1 MDYSEQLFETIEV
14 ISKSVLNG
22 ISYDKTVACTI
33 VDASKRE
40 NGEYIVSDGSI
51 DFVAYSSVKTYR
63 NGNTVYVMIPEGNYN
78 NDKIIVS
85 KKTSDEQIQPFI
97 YEQPFENLLS
107 VSDNL
112 YTGNLTE
119 GLTANMPE
127 KYNGTNIV
135 LCDID
140 YLKNGQKGYSTFTRF
155 GVRAEFKA
163 WLQEMN
169 CISGNYGLKITLKFA
184 PDISASQKTLPVNI
198 RELYLDTSDMI
209 GNPYS
214 FNSFYSQEKVFDI
227 SSLGTLIGL
236 KVEFFQ
242 EEGSFKDKDGNNIS
256 YIDDSFKDYFSNDE
270 QIEENFLLKSN
281 IFVQN
286 IFLCVGYDVDDYDD
300 DCVFLYTFDR
310 STFNQQTKDT
320 RTVGLKWIHVDK
332 DDRYEIT
339 SNMDL
344 DYEIRWYRYDITKGK
359 ADNYSGVGWNSIET
373 KTFKDYEITFT
384 PDAGD
389 KTEEKI
395 KAIILKGKTPQYQEI
410 LLSKDE
416 FLINYKDYYY
426 KDNDNNYILYDSNES
441 IGNNPSITCYYLEP
455 DNREIFRSNILT
467 FTNESPVPNTATI
480 DAIRALSLICKDVEN
495 INGQNVLYNSYGNYL
510 LYDETN
516 MLIDRGQSSIER
528 LLECYFDLASTEID
542 DTTTLQEAEELVWE
556 FPILNTMILTYYVS
570 DSSDYSYITYE
581 DDDSIAYGYAKII
594 YKGDQVKTLY
604 ESRKFNTLFF
614 NYYIKNYYSSTYD
627 NNTIKCTILK
637 DGFSYSAFK
646 ELTFG
651 VQGTSGTHYTLVL
664 DFDENKS
671 AFTLYNKNDERQ
683 SEVLGVTARLYDS
696 KNIEQDLNSF
706 QINWSWYKKASKEED
721 SIMIVQTT
729 TLGGHNEI
737 KTTENTEINDLY
749 ILQATI
755 PQSSKNNSWGDY
767 PLTAYL
773 SIPLR
778 YNDDYMYI
786 TGATTIKYLSNAEP
800 LYYHDKY
807 LMHKRVNTSIEEY
820 TWQRYPSTNMTDE
833 IYQPV
838 IEQVKKEQGYRIYP
852 ISMYVDGLNPIG
864 VQCLVDGKVCWTNP
878 ILIYQ
883 SHYPSSIVNDWDGK
897 KLTLDEDKSVIL
909 STMIGAG
916 KKDSNNKFT
925 GVLLGDW
932 KENSD
937 GSMPKIGLYG
947 FQNGAQSFSFTED
960 GKATIGKAGA
970 GQIIIDSSSTNNNSK
985 AVIQS
990 AGYLNGSGMKIDLYG
1005 NTIDAKL
1012 ADKTIF
1018 KLSAS
1023 DPYLKIS
1030 NTQDKILMNVGN
1042 NSYYLRSANYT
1053 STTYT
1058 NTPSDDVNG
1067 MYIDLNNGNIYAKNG
1082 TFSHNIN
1089 IRYNNQNRTLGSILQ
1104 SLDSQVDLI
1113 QEQVT
1118 RTNSLVSSLN
1128 TQISRIDRVT
1138 SIASQNQNYLSSYF
1152 RFTNQG
1158 VAMSWVKGSIEL
1170 YINSG
1175 GRAEFQGCQLYV
1187 SGSLVSSDK
1196 RAKED
1201 IRYDLSDFK
1210 DYYFNLKPVI
1220 YKYKQFNNTNHIGFI
1235 AQEVL
1240 DNSQKSNLNNLH
1252 NFIPALEGSDNKE
1265 FEKPLYLDY
1274 NNFIGL
1280 NTYMI
1285 QEAYK
1290 EINNLKNEIKEI
1302 KEKL

>member
-14 ISKSVLNG
+14 ISKSILNG
-22 ISYDKTVACTI
+22 ISYDKTISCTI
-33 VDASKRE
+33 VDASKRD
-40 NGEYIVSDGSI
+40 NGEYLVTDGSI
-51 DFVAYSSVKTYR
+51 EFIAYSTVKTYR
-63 NGNTVYVMIPEGNYN
+63 NGNTVYVTIPEGDYN

-112 YTGNLTE
+112 YDGNLTE

-127 KYNGTNIV
+127 KYNGLSIT

-140 YLKNGQKGYSTFTRF
+140 YLKKGMKGYSTFTRF

-169 CISGNYGLKITLKFA
+169 CVSGNYGLKITLKFA
-184 PDISASQKTLPVNI
+184 PDVSASQKTLPVNI

-242 EEGSFKDKDGNNIS
+242 EAGSFKDKDGNTIP
-256 YIDDSFKDYFSNDE
+256 YIDESFKDYFANVE
-270 QIEENFLLKSN
+270 QVDENFLLNSN
-281 IFVQN
+281 LFVQN

-300 DCVFLYTFDR
+300 DCVFLYTFDK
-310 STFNQQTKDT
+310 STFNQQDKDN
-320 RTVGLKWIHVDK
+320 RTIGLKWIHVDK

-339 SNMDL
+339 SDMDL

-359 ADNYSGVGWNSIET
+359 ADNYSGVGWNTIET
-373 KTFKDYEITFT
+373 KTFKDYEITIT
-384 PDAGD
+384 PDSGE
-389 KTEEKI
+389 KEEEKI
-395 KAIILKGKTPQYQEI
+395 KAIILKGKTPEYKEI

-426 KDNDNNYILYDSNES
+426 KNEKDEYVTYDSNKS
-441 IGNNPSITCYYLEP
+441 IGDNSSINCYYLEP
-455 DNREIFRSNILT
+455 DSREIYRSNILI

-480 DAIRALSLICKDVEN
+480 DAIRALSLVCKDVEN
-495 INGQNVLYNSYGNYL
+495 VNGQDVLYNSYGNYL

-528 LLECYFDLASTEID
+528 LLECHFDLASTEID
-542 DTTTLQEAEELVWE
+542 DTTTLQDAEELIWE
-556 FPILNTMILTYYVS
+556 FPVLNTMILTQYVAN
-570 DSSDYSYITYE
+570 DPNYSYATYE
-581 DDDSIAYGYAKII
+581 TDDSIPYGYARVS
-594 YKGDQVKTLY
+594 YKGNQVESLY
-604 ESRKFNTLFF
+604 NSRRFNTLFLS
-614 NYYIKNYYSSTYD
+614 YYIKNYYSSAYD
-627 NNTIKCTILK
+627 NNIVTCIVIK
-637 DGFSYSAFK
+637 DGFSYSTSK
-646 ELTFG
+646 DLTFG

-664 DFDENKS
+664 DFDENKT
-671 AFTLYNKNDERQ
+671 AFALHDKDGKQQ
-683 SEVLGVTARLYDS
+683 SEVLGITARLYNS
-696 KNIEQDLNSF
+696 KNIEQDLSGF
-706 QINWSWYKKASKEED
+706 QINWSWYKKSAKKDD
-721 SIMIVQTT
+721 SIMIVQSS

-737 KTTENTEINDLY
+737 KTTENTDINDLY

-755 PQSSKNNSWGDY
+755 PANAENNSWGDY
-767 PLTAYL
+767 PLIAYL
-773 SIPLR
+773 SIPLC
-778 YNDDYMYI
+778 YNSDYMYI

-807 LMHKRVNTSIEEY
+807 MMHKRVNTAVEEY
-820 TWQRYPSTNMTDE
+820 VWQRYPSAKMTDE
-833 IYQPV
+833 IYQPT
-838 IEQVKKEQGYRIYP
+838 IEKLKEEQGYRIYP
-852 ISMYVDGLNPIG
+852 VSMYIDGLNPIG
-864 VQCLVDGKVCWTNP
+864 VQCLVGENVVWTNP

-883 SHYPSSIVNDWDGK
+883 SHYPSSVVNEWDGK

-909 STMIGAG
+909 SSMIGAG
-916 KKDSNNKFT
+916 KKDSSNKFT

-932 KENSD
+932 SQNSD
-937 GSMPKIGLYG
+937 GSMSKVGLYG

-990 AGYLNGSGMKIDLYG
+990 AGYLNGSGMKIDLYN

-1012 ADKTIF
+1012 SNKTIF
-1018 KLSAS
+1018 KLSSS

-1030 NTQDKILMNVGN
+1030 DTDDKTLMNVGN
-1042 NSYYLRSANYT
+1042 SSYYLRSANYT

-1058 NTPSDDVNG
+1058 SSPSDDTNG

-1118 RTNSLVSSLN
+1118 RINSLVSSLN
-1128 TQISRIDRVT
+1128 SQILRIDRVT
-1138 SIASQNQNYLSSYF
+1138 SVASQNQSYLNNYF
-1152 RFTNQG
+1152 RFSGSG
-1158 VAMSWVKGSIEL
+1158 VAMSWSKHSIEL
-1170 YINSG
+1170 YINSS
-1175 GRAEFQGCQLYV
+1175 GRAEFQGCNVYAP
-1187 SGSLVSSDK
+1187 SFNTTSD
-1196 RAKED
+1196 RRLKEN

-1210 DYYFNLKPVI
+1210 KYYFDLKPII
-1220 YKYKQFNNTNHIGFI
+1220 YSFKKQKDINYIGFI

-1240 DNSQKSNLNNLH
+1240 ENSQDKHLDSLH
-1252 NFIPALEGSDNKE
+1252 NFIPAFEGSKTKDLND
-1265 FEKPLYLDY
+1265 PLYLNY

-1290 EINNLKNEIKEI
+1290 EIDNLKNEIKEI
-1302 KEKL
+1302 KERL